1 MDYLRTD
8 FLSFRNKIKNSQID
22 QLINK
27 DLLVSHK
34 YIGNFEIEDISS
46 LDIIKKNSIL
56 FSDVLDFDYTKIL
69 NKDNIH
75 VLPQYF

>member
-34 YIGNFEIEDISS
+34 YIGNFEIEYF
-46 LDIIKKNSIL
+46 IL
-56 FSDVLDFDYTKIL
+56 IL
-69 NKDNIH
+69 
-75 VLPQYF
+75 